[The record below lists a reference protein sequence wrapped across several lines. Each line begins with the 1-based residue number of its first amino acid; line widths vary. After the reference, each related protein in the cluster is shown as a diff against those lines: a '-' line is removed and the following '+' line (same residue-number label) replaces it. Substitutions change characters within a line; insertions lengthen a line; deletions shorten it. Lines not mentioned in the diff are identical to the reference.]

1 MMTNLLTSLL
11 ILLVAAP
18 ISPDSDKDKK
28 KGKDQYYKYEREDV
42 TVFREPVNFVLP
54 DPVPAQY
61 SAGSEEDQAVFVTP
75 QDLSPRFDGRSR
87 VVVEA
92 SPSLEALVNRD
103 KYLKKQIES
112 LPGYRIH
119 IYAGTGRQLAWDA
132 KRRALGAFPE
142 IPSYLDYTVPNY
154 IVRLGDFLDRDEAYS
169 FLREARR
176 FFPGAF
182 LVTADVKV
190 PKPSSYQND

>member
-18 ISPDSDKDKK
+18 IASDSDKDKK
-28 KGKDQYYKYEREDV
+28 NGKEQYYKYEREDV

-54 DPVPAQY
+54 DPVPVQY
-61 SAGSEEDQAVFVTP
+61 AGDNEDQATFVTP
-75 QDLSPRFDGRSR
+75 QDLSPRFSGGSR

-92 SPSLEALVNRD
+92 SPSLQALVNRD
-103 KYLKKQIES
+103 KYLKKQIET

-119 IYAGTGRQLAWDA
+119 IYAGTGRQMAWDA

-182 LVTADVKV
+182 LVTAKVKV
-190 PKPSSYQND
+190 PKPASYRND

>member
-1 MMTNLLTSLL
+1 MTNLLTSLL
-11 ILLVAAP
+11 ILLVVAP
-18 ISPDSDKDKK
+18 ISSDTDKDKK

-42 TVFREPVNFVLP
+42 SVFREPVNFVLP
-54 DPVPAQY
+54 DPVPVQF
-61 SAGSEEDQAVFVTP
+61 AGQEEDQAVFVTP
-75 QDLSPRFDGRSR
+75 QDISPKFYGGTR

-119 IYAGTGRQLAWDA
+119 IYAGTGRQQAWDA

-154 IVRLGDFLDRDEAYS
+154 VVRLGDFLDRDEAYS

-182 LVTADVKV
+182 LVSADVKV
-190 PKPSSYQND
+190 PKPSSYIND

>member
-18 ISPDSDKDKK
+18 ISSDSDKDKK

-42 TVFREPVNFVLP
+42 SVFREPVNFVLP
-54 DPVPAQY
+54 DPVPVPF
-61 SAGSEEDQAVFVTP
+61 GEEQESVSITP
-75 QDLSPRFDGRSR
+75 QDLSPKFFGGSR

-92 SPSLEALVNRD
+92 SPALEALVNRD
-103 KYLKKQIES
+103 KYLKNQIES

-119 IYAGTGRQLAWDA
+119 VYAGTGRQQAWDA

-142 IPSYLDYTVPNY
+142 VPSYLEYSVPNY
-154 IVRLGDFLDRDEAYS
+154 VVRIGDFLDRDEAYS
-169 FLREARR
+169 FLRDARR

-182 LVTADVKV
+182 LVTAQVKV
-190 PKPSSYQND
+190 PKPSDFDDN